1 LDNLTHSL
9 VGWTLARAGLGRRV
23 PGAAATLII
32 ASNIPDID
40 IVTALTGGSVGYL
53 AAHRGPTHG
62 PLGIVGLGILS
73 ALVVYG
79 WMAWRRRAAPGIRT
93 WRTVLQL
100 SAVGVTATALHVLM
114 DLPTSYG
121 TRILSPFVGTWYA
134 LDWMPII
141 DVFLWIV
148 LAVALIA
155 GVRPAWRTRAAR
167 LALVFMLA
175 DYSARALLHERALE
189 DAAARTADG
198 TPSPCAVRPT
208 LVRHPSLIEA
218 RLAGPG
224 ACIQAAALPTFF
236 SPFRWR
242 AIRQYPNGYELS
254 ERSLLRPN
262 ARVTPVWMP
271 ADVGPAIARARAT
284 RTGRVFLD
292 FSRFPSSHVVARG
305 PDEVVVRIVDVRFV
319 GPVLRLDDNPR
330 ARSPFVAT
338 IAIDGGG
345 RVVREQLGN

>member
-23 PGAAATLII
+23 PYATATLIV

-40 IVTALTGGSVGYL
+40 ILTALTGGGVGYL

-62 PLGIVGLGILS
+62 PVGIVGLGILS
-73 ALVVYG
+73 ALLVYA
-79 WMAWRRRAAPGIRT
+79 WTAWRGRGAPGT
-93 WRTVLQL
+93 PAWRQL
-100 SAVGVTATALHVLM
+100 PPLCALGVAATTLHVLM

-141 DVFLWIV
+141 DVLLWTI
-148 LAVALIA
+148 LAAALIA

-167 LALVFMLA
+167 IALVLMLA
-175 DYSARALLHERALE
+175 DYSARGLLHERAL
-189 DAAARTADG
+189 DAAATRRADA
-198 TPSPCAVRPT
+198 TVSACAARPT
-208 LVRHPSLIEA
+208 LVRHPALIEA

-224 ACIQAAALPTFF
+224 ACIQAAALPTFL

-254 ERSLLRPN
+254 ERSVLRPG
-262 ARVTPVWMP
+262 AHVQSAWMP
-271 ADVGPAIARARAT
+271 ADVGPEIARARAT

-319 GPVLRLDDNPR
+319 GPALRLDDNLR

-345 RVVREQLGN
+345 RIVREQLGN